1 LLDAD
6 ICAVL
11 PKMFSSILSVA
22 IALQVFSALPRVIAQ
37 IRITVD
43 ASVQYQGVDGF
54 GISASF
60 QRADQIHGKYGLSPT
75 NRTKVLDL
83 LFNNTTGAGLT
94 ILRNGIGST
103 NNSNLDFMNSIQPF
117 NPGGP
122 NATPNYTWNGNDSG
136 QVWLSQTAATYGV
149 KTFVADSWSA
159 PGYMKTNGD
168 DTRGGYLCG
177 VTNTSCASGDWKQ
190 AYANDIVQYL
200 RYYQQAGIKITHVG
214 FVNEPELTERY
225 ASMLSNGTQSADFIK
240 VLAPTLKAAGLDTK
254 ITCCDAAG
262 WTSQARMLAGIQAA
276 GAENLFSVVTSHGYS
291 SPLDDPFN
299 TTRPV
304 WQTEWSDL
312 HGNWTNS
319 WYNTSAAGEG
329 LTWAITI
336 QNAFVQSNVSAFI
349 YWQGAEATGKN
360 TALIRLDRDSF
371 QASKR
376 LWAMAQFSRFV
387 RPGAVMI
394 DTDSEDERVFSSAF
408 LNSNGVVAVQII
420 NNSTDDADIE
430 LRMSGGKGGPKLGM
444 YLTNSEN
451 DLQDMGALTAVR
463 NGMWTSTVPAKS
475 MVSFVE
481 V

>member
-1 LLDAD
+1 M
-6 ICAVL
+6 CGVL
-11 PKMFSSILSVA
+11 PSMFSSRLSVA
-22 IALQVFSALPRVIAQ
+22 IALQALSALSGVLAQ
-37 IRITVD
+37 VRITVD

-60 QRADQIHGKYGLSPT
+60 QRADQIYGKYGLSPT
-75 NRTKVLDL
+75 NRSKVVDL
-83 LFNNTTGAGLT
+83 LFSNTTGAALT
-94 ILRNGIGST
+94 ILRNGIGSA
-103 NNSNLDFMNSIQPF
+103 NSSNLDFMNSIQPF

-122 NATPNYTWNGNDSG
+122 NATPNYTWDGNDGG

-149 KTFVADSWSA
+149 KTFAADSWSA

-177 VTNTSCASGDWKQ
+177 VTNTTCASGDWKQ
-190 AYANDIVQYL
+190 AYANYIVQYL
-200 RYYQQAGIKITHVG
+200 RYYQQAGVKITHVG
-214 FVNEPELTERY
+214 FVNEPELKERY

-262 WTSQARMLAGIQAA
+262 WTSQGRMLAGIQAA

-291 SPLDDPFN
+291 SPLDDPLN
-299 TTRPV
+299 TTLPV

-312 HGNWTNS
+312 RGNWTNA

-336 QNAFVQSNVSAFI
+336 QNAFTQSNVSAFI
-349 YWQGAEATGKN
+349 YWQGAEMTAKN

-371 QASKR
+371 QVSKR

-387 RPGAVMI
+387 KPGAVMI
-394 DTDSEDERVFSSAF
+394 DADSEDEQLLASAF
-408 LNSNGVVAVQII
+408 QNSNGVVAVQVI

-430 LRMSGGKGGPKLGM
+430 LRLDGGKGGAKLGVF
-444 YLTNSEN
+444 LTDNEN
-451 DLQDMGALTAVR
+451 DLQNIGDLTAVR
-463 NGMWTSTVPAKS
+463 NGIWMSTVPAKS
-475 MVSFVE
+475 MMSFVG